1 MIQVDCTLKVNIN
14 IIHFRS
20 LFISIN
26 CKFNS
31 LTTLF
36 EFLTREKQ
44 PVLSAQLLY
53 PMITV
58 TSFDRVF
65 GGILFREDEL
75 QISSILG
82 KGEYGQVYTAF
93 INGTKVA
100 AKEIALPLKVPK
112 TAEIKVRVSP

>member
-1 MIQVDCTLKVNIN
+1 MFK
-14 IIHFRS
+14 
-20 LFISIN
+20 
-26 CKFNS
+26 
-31 LTTLF
+31 
-36 EFLTREKQ
+36 FLTREKQ

-112 TAEIKVRVSP
+112 TAEIKVRVSS

>member
-1 MIQVDCTLKVNIN
+1 MDCTLKANTS
-14 IIHFRS
+14 IILFRS
-20 LFISIN
+20 SFISIN
-26 CKFNS
+26 CKCYYFLS
-31 LTTLF
+31 F
-36 EFLTREKQ
+36 YYFLTKSEKQ

-53 PMITV
+53 PLITA

-65 GGILFREDEL
+65 GGKLFREDEL

-112 TAEIKVRVSP
+112 TAEIKVKPI